1 MARRPTA
8 ARTRPAGR
16 RPGAPDTRGAI
27 IDAAR
32 AEFAARGFD
41 ATSMRAV
48 ARAAD
53 VDPALVHHYFDS
65 KDELFQAVLDLP
77 FSPRDEIRSALDV
90 PRDRLG
96 AAVIGLVL
104 KIWDDPERQPT
115 LLALIR
121 SSTTTQSATDLL
133 RDGLLRT
140 LLREI
145 AAASGITEPEER
157 LPFVATQTIGL
168 IFARYVLRIEPLAGL
183 PADAVVARIGPVIQ
197 HYLTGKLGQPEV
209 ELPPGRR

>member
-1 MARRPTA
+1 
-8 ARTRPAGR
+8 
-16 RPGAPDTRGAI
+16 
-27 IDAAR
+27 
-32 AEFAARGFD
+32 
-41 ATSMRAV
+41 MRAV

-65 KDELFQAVLDLP
+65 KDALFQAVLNLP
-77 FSPRDEIRSALDV
+77 FSPRHEIRAALAV
-90 PRDRLG
+90 PRDGLG
-96 AAVIGLVL
+96 TAVVGLVL
-104 KIWDDPERQPT
+104 RVWDDPVRQPT

-133 RDGLLRT
+133 RDGLLRV

-145 AAASGITEPEER
+145 ADVSGIDQAEER

-168 IFARYVLRIEPLAGL
+168 IFARYVLRVEPLASM

-197 HYLTGKLGQPEV
+197 HYLTDEPW
-209 ELPPGRR
+209 

>member
-1 MARRPTA
+1 MARRPAA

-16 RPGAPDTRGAI
+16 RPGTPDTRGAI

-32 AEFAARGFD
+32 AEFATRGFD

-65 KDELFQAVLDLP
+65 KDELFHSVLDLP

-104 KIWDDPERQPT
+104 KIWDDPVRQPT

-133 RDGLLRT
+133 RDGLLRA

-145 AAASGITEPEER
+145 AAVSGISEPEER

-168 IFARYVLRIEPLAGL
+168 IFARYVLRIEPLASM
-183 PADAVVARIGPVIQ
+183 PAETVVARIGPVIQ
-197 HYLTGKLGQPEV
+197 HYLTD
-209 ELPPGRR
+209 